1 MKDFTLRK
9 RFLDCK
15 SGTSSL
21 FKGFVML
28 VVLMLMTTS
37 SAMAEV
43 IDGIR
48 YVLDPVKKTATI
60 LPQINGYYSGDI
72 IIPEKVKG
80 NDGVEYVVTS
90 LGASCFE
97 GCSGL
102 TSITIPSSVTSL
114 GGACFSGCRGL
125 TSITIP
131 SSVTSLG
138 GACFFSCSGLTSIT
152 IPSSVTSLGGACF
165 FSCSGLTSITIPSSV
180 TSLGG
185 ACFFSCS
192 GLTSITIPSSV
203 TSLDDYCFY
212 DCDGLTSITIPS
224 SVTSLGESCFYNCSG
239 LTSITIPSSVTSLGN
254 YCFEGC
260 RGLTTITIPSSVTSL
275 SYGCFWDCSGLTTI
289 TIPSS
294 VTSLGGYCF
303 SGCSGL
309 TSITI
314 PSSVTSLG
322 GHCFSHCRGLT
333 SITIPSSVTSLGE
346 SCFSDCSG
354 LTSITI
360 PSSVTSLGES
370 CFSDCSGLTSITI
383 PSSVTSLGDY
393 CFLGC
398 LKLETVYFKGKYWDY
413 FHYSNLKIPTTSII
427 KVPAEYLQEYK
438 DAFGPDYKY
447 IYAWNPDET
456 GEDNKPVTQCSTPS
470 VSYGEGKLMFACET
484 TGAKYHYTITDTD
497 IKSDALSENGEV
509 SLTAAYK
516 ISVYAIADGY
526 TASDKAEATL
536 YWVNANLDN
545 STNINM
551 VRTRGVV
558 ASAHDGIVTL
568 SGLDNGEVVKFYAAD
583 GKYLGSSVAANG
595 AASFAVNESLVIAK
609 VGKDSI
615 KIAVK

>member
-43 IDGIR
+43 IDGLR
-48 YVLDPVKKTATI
+48 YVLDSETKTAI
-60 LPQINGYYSGDI
+60 LLPQKNVKYSGDF

-90 LGASCFE
+90 LGASCFKD
-97 GCSGL
+97 
-102 TSITIPSSVTSL
+102 
-114 GGACFSGCRGL
+114 
-125 TSITIP
+125 
-131 SSVTSLG
+131 
-138 GACFFSCSGLTSIT
+138 
-152 IPSSVTSLGGACF
+152 
-165 FSCSGLTSITIPSSV
+165 
-180 TSLGG
+180 
-185 ACFFSCS
+185 CS

-212 DCDGLTSITIPS
+212 RCGVLTSITIPS
-224 SVTSLGESCFYNCSG
+224 SVTSLGNSCFSYCSG

-254 YCFEGC
+254 YCFSG
-260 RGLTTITIPSSVTSL
+260 
-275 SYGCFWDCSGLTTI
+275 CSGLTSI
-289 TIPSS
+289 NIPSS
-294 VTSLGGYCF
+294 VTSLGDGCFSGCSGLTSITIPSSVISLGDGCF

-322 GHCFSHCRGLT
+322 N
-333 SITIPSSVTSLGE
+333 
-346 SCFSDCSG
+346 SCFYCCSG

-360 PSSVTSLGES
+360 PSSVTSLGAW
-370 CFSDCSGLTSITI
+370 CFEGCSGLTSITI
-383 PSSVTSLGDY
+383 PSSVTSLDDY
-393 CFLGC
+393 CFIDC
-398 LKLETVYFKGKYWDY
+398 QNLETVYFEGKYCK
-413 FHYSNLKIPTTSII
+413 SNYADLKIPTTCII
-427 KVPAEYLQEYK
+427 KVPTEYLQGYK
-438 DAFGPDYKY
+438 DSFGPDYKY

-456 GEDNKPVTQCSTPS
+456 GDDNKPVTQCSTPS

-509 SLTAAYK
+509 SLSAAYN
-516 ISVYAIADGY
+516 ISVYATADGY
-526 TASDKAEATL
+526 KASDKAEATL
-536 YWVNANLDN
+536 YWINANQDN
-545 STNINM
+545 GTNINM

-568 SGLDNGEVVKFYAAD
+568 SGLDNGEVVKFYATD